1 MKWNEMKYVQSL
13 VEKSISERTIVSR
26 TWECYENGY

>member
-1 MKWNEMKYVQSL
+1 MKYVYIQSL
-13 VEKSISERTIVSR
+13 VEKSISKRTIVSRR